1 MMLKRGLITKSKA
14 CDQQI
19 RVKWF
24 VMKRFRRKVWNK
36 KMIKRWSDL
45 PESIRCPEVKKYYKR
60 LYRKRGSLLLKRG
73 FDIVASVILLIL
85 LAPVMLGIA
94 VWIKMDSKGPVFFRQ
109 ERITQ
114 YGRKFRICKFRT
126 MVADA
131 EQLGTLVTVEEDP
144 RITKVGRKIRSC
156 RLDEL
161 PQLFNILTGDMT
173 FVGTRPEVLKYV
185 EHYTPEWMATLLLP
199 AGVTSNA
206 SVAYKDED
214 EVMQGY
220 LEQGLSVDEIYVQ
233 YILPEKM
240 KYNLQELQHFGLWND
255 LKILIRTV
263 LAVI

>member
-1 MMLKRGLITKSKA
+1 
-14 CDQQI
+14 
-19 RVKWF
+19 
-24 VMKRFRRKVWNK
+24 
-36 KMIKRWSDL
+36 MIKPWREL
-45 PESIRCPEVKKYYKR
+45 PESLRCPEVKKYYKR
-60 LYRKRGSLLLKRG
+60 LYRKRGRLLLKRG
-73 FDIVASVILLIL
+73 FDFTASLILLIL

-94 VWIKMDSKGPVFFRQ
+94 IWIKTDSKGPVFFRQ

-126 MVADA
+126 MVLDA
-131 EQLGTLVTVEEDP
+131 ERLGTLVTVEEDP
-144 RITKVGRKIRSC
+144 RITRVGRKIRSC

-161 PQLFNILTGDMT
+161 PQLFNILTGDMS

-185 EHYTPEWMATLLLP
+185 DHYKPEWMATLLLP
-199 AGVTSNA
+199 AGVTSSA

-214 EVMQGY
+214 AVMQGY
-220 LEQGLSVDEIYVQ
+220 QEQGLPVDEIYVR

-240 KYNLQELQHFGLWND
+240 NYNLRELQHFSLWND

>member
-1 MMLKRGLITKSKA
+1 MI
-14 CDQQI
+14 
-19 RVKWF
+19 VE
-24 VMKRFRRKVWNK
+24 
-36 KMIKRWSDL
+36 MIKPWREL
-45 PESIRCPEVKKYYKR
+45 PESLRCPEVKKYYKR

-73 FDIVASVILLIL
+73 FDFTASLILLIL

-94 VWIKMDSKGPVFFRQ
+94 IWIKTDSKGPVFFRQ

-126 MVADA
+126 MVLDA
-131 EQLGTLVTVEEDP
+131 ERLGTLVTVEEDP
-144 RITKVGRKIRSC
+144 RITRVGRKIRSC

-161 PQLFNILTGDMT
+161 PQLFNILTGDMS

-185 EHYTPEWMATLLLP
+185 DHYKPEWMATLLLP
-199 AGVTSNA
+199 AGVTSSA

-214 EVMQGY
+214 AVMQGY
-220 LEQGLSVDEIYVQ
+220 QEQGLPVDEIYVR

-240 KYNLQELQHFGLWND
+240 NYNLRELQHFSLWND

>member
-1 MMLKRGLITKSKA
+1 MI
-14 CDQQI
+14 
-19 RVKWF
+19 VE
-24 VMKRFRRKVWNK
+24 
-36 KMIKRWSDL
+36 MIKPWREL
-45 PESIRCPEVKKYYKR
+45 PESLRCPEVKKYYKR
-60 LYRKRGSLLLKRG
+60 LYKKRGSLLLKRG
-73 FDIVASVILLIL
+73 FDFTASLILLIL

-94 VWIKMDSKGPVFFRQ
+94 IWIKTDSKGPVFFRQ

-126 MVADA
+126 MVLDA
-131 EQLGTLVTVEEDP
+131 ERLGTLVTVEEDP
-144 RITKVGRKIRSC
+144 RITRVGRKIRSC

-161 PQLFNILTGDMT
+161 PQLFNILTGDMS

-185 EHYTPEWMATLLLP
+185 DHYKPEWMATLLLP
-199 AGVTSNA
+199 AGVTSSA

-214 EVMQGY
+214 AVMQGY
-220 LEQGLSVDEIYVQ
+220 QEQGLPVDEIYVR

-240 KYNLQELQHFGLWND
+240 NYNLRELQHFSLWND